1 MPETGSGEAHTGP
14 EVDPGPEADTGP
26 ADTGPG
32 DLKETF
38 ATALRRLFDAVR
50 QPDGTPYTPREVAEE
65 MTRRGHRI
73 SRSYLYTLLKGES
86 EPSHGLVQAL
96 ADFFEVPLEYFSNSE
111 RGRELHRQYEILAAL
126 GEKNVRQIAYRASQ
140 LSPEKLRNV
149 LDYIEFQASRTG
161 EDESS
166 GQA

>member
-1 MPETGSGEAHTGP
+1 VDWRLFGVVTAVSETGSGEA
-14 EVDPGPEADTGP
+14 DTGP
-26 ADTGPG
+26 DDA
-32 DLKETF
+32 KETF

-50 QPDGTPYTPREVAEE
+50 RPDGMPYLPREVADE

-126 GEKNVRQIAYRASQ
+126 GEKNIQRIAYRASQ
-140 LSPEKLRNV
+140 LSPEQLRNV
-149 LDYIEFQASRTG
+149 LDYIDFQASRTG
-161 EDESS
+161 EDGSS